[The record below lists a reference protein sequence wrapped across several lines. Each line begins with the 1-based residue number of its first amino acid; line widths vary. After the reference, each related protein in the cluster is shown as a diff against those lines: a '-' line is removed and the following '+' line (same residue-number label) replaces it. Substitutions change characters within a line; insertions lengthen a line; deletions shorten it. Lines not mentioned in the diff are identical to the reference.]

1 VVRCVTQ
8 DLGRFPENLSVVSND
23 GKIQVL
29 VSSLQKVLEGPWHQ
43 GIQWLALIQEDLDIR
58 NFG

>member
-1 VVRCVTQ
+1 MTQ